1 MAPGAR
7 ADWLIV
13 DHYQLNA
20 DWEQAMRGSARRIF
34 VIDDTADR
42 SHDCDMILDQNFFSD
57 MQHRYDGKV
66 PAGARR
72 LLGPRFALLRPE
84 FCAARKQA
92 RARDGAT
99 RRVLVFIGGADATN
113 YTSVAIAALARLE
126 PRPQHV
132 DVVIGA
138 AHSRRAAIE
147 GDCARYG
154 FHCHVQAANMAELML
169 AADISIGAGGSA
181 SWERCC
187 VGLPVLMVS
196 VADNQVA
203 IARELARAGAGEY
216 LGRDDSVDSAQLA
229 AAVGRARA
237 QPGIVGE
244 WSAAGMRLVDGMGAA
259 RVAQAMGELS

>member
-1 MAPGAR
+1 
-7 ADWLIV
+7 
-13 DHYQLNA
+13 
-20 DWEQAMRGSARRIF
+20 
-34 VIDDTADR
+34 
-42 SHDCDMILDQNFFSD
+42 
-57 MQHRYDGKV
+57 
-66 PAGARR
+66 
-72 LLGPRFALLRPE
+72 
-84 FCAARKQA
+84 
-92 RARDGAT
+92 
-99 RRVLVFIGGADATN
+99 
-113 YTSVAIAALARLE
+113 
-126 PRPQHV
+126 
-132 DVVIGA
+132 VVIGA

-259 RVAQAMGELS
+259 RVAQAMGEIS